1 MGNYYCLVA
10 GLPDVAFDGS
20 KANYSIE
27 RFREELYPLLDEQ
40 DAKLVDL
47 FFLSWD
53 NNNILTM
60 LSRGYDCVLGCVGC
74 YSQERLVSIINSV
87 KEGDTAGDD
96 VPSYISDFLT
106 FYFENEES
114 GEYMW
119 SDLLS
124 ARYYEYAMSVS
135 NKFLASWFEFNLNV
149 NNILVALLARKYK
162 LSIADCVIGNN
173 EVADAL
179 RSSSTRD
186 FGLSNTVEC
195 FEQLVRLSENDRLHE
210 RERQLDEIR
219 WKWLDD
225 NSVFNYFTVERLY
238 IFLQKLDMIE
248 RWAALDSD
256 MGMQR
261 YNELIEGLKSGAVF
275 TDTKN

>member
-1 MGNYYCLVA
+1 
-10 GLPDVAFDGS
+10 
-20 KANYSIE
+20 
-27 RFREELYPLLDEQ
+27 
-40 DAKLVDL
+40 
-47 FFLSWD
+47 
-53 NNNILTM
+53 M
-60 LSRGYDCVLGCVGC
+60 LSRGYDCVLSCVGC

-173 EVADAL
+173 EIADAL